1 MERENCHLQ
10 EDVNYLRDWLKQA
23 EELARNIHINARE
36 EGVLAIF
43 AIGSTTKIRRD
54 LRPFLTPLRR
64 ITHGFIGGAVVFS
77 QTQAV
82 LLSKRI
88 DGLVDIILVDAEKKI
103 GITIGINYGVLEYFG
118 MTPPMEKPKARV
130 FVEMGNLSS
139 ACFHY
144 IGKSTFYEYKPN
156 DITVE
161 AIWHFLSNQLHTFSR
176 RKITI
181 IGCGNI
187 GFKLALKLVECGAH
201 VELVR
206 RDMFKGMLMANVI
219 NITKPASTIAIAHYN
234 SDPLQASLFSDV
246 LLGCTDGTPAITW
259 EMIQSMKPEG
269 IVIDVGKGS
278 VCKEV
283 VQKAVE
289 HNIPI
294 IRCDISA
301 AIDGFIV
308 TMQRSREII
317 DQEMGRGE
325 TEDSIFVVS
334 GGYIGFEGDII
345 VDNYRQPHRIIGV
358 ADGMGD
364 RKEKLSQEDQVRL
377 ATLGNKI
384 KQKESDQMQIARM

>member
-1 MERENCHLQ
+1 MENKNCYLQ
-10 EDVNYLRDWLKQA
+10 EDENYLRDWLKQA
-23 EELARNIHINARE
+23 EQLARDIHINARE

-43 AIGSTTKIRRD
+43 TIGSTTKIRQN
-54 LRPFLTPLRR
+54 LHPFLTPLRR

-82 LLSKRI
+82 LLSARI
-88 DGLVDIILVDAEKKI
+88 DGLVDNILVDAEKKL
-103 GITIGINYGVLEYFG
+103 GITIGVDYSVLEYFG
-118 MTPPMEKPKARV
+118 LTPPTEKPKARV

-139 ACFHY
+139 ACLNY
-144 IGKSTFYEYKPN
+144 IKKSTFYEYKPN

-161 AIWHFLSNQLHTFSR
+161 AIWHFLANHLRTFSG

-206 RDMFKGMLMANVI
+206 RDMSKGMLMANVI

-234 SDPLQASLFSDV
+234 SNPLQASLFSDI

-259 EMIQSMKPEG
+259 EMIQSMKPGG

-278 VCKEV
+278 VYKEV
-283 VQKAVE
+283 IQRAVK

-294 IRCDISA
+294 IRCDISS
-301 AIDGFIV
+301 AIDGLIA
-308 TMQRSREII
+308 TMQRNKEIVE
-317 DQEMGRGE
+317 QEMGRRE
-325 TEDSIFVVS
+325 IEDSIFVVS

-345 VDNYRQPHRIIGV
+345 VDNYRHPHRIIGV
-358 ADGMGD
+358 ANGMGD
-364 RKEKLSQEDQVRL
+364 MKEKLSRKEQERL
-377 ATLGNKI
+377 AILEDKI
-384 KQKESDQMQIARM
+384 NQKEPALMQVVSS